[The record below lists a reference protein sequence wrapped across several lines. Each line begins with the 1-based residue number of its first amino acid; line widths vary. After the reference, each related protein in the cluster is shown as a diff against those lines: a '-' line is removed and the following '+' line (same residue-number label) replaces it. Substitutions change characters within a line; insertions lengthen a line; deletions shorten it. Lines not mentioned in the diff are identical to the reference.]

1 MNIARIRELTS
12 FLILMAD
19 MYDQNIGKVFASE
32 LEDLLSKVAVDQDVE
47 STDDRNIREVLS
59 NLMVYVTDETMALDQ
74 DALAAKWFWQWE
86 KDRSVE
92 HNACE
97 FNDDLEAYKR
107 RCRKWE
113 EYHNGSGCVVERV
126 RSKYLVPRVREFLA
140 ALAAHAECD
149 GINCNRVN
157 DDEGMTCGDCDHLC
171 GEECG
176 HHGREVNADD
186 LACDYF
192 VAAST

>member
-12 FLILMAD
+12 FLISMAAMYDAD
-19 MYDQNIGKVFASE
+19 MAKAFASE
-32 LEDLLSKVAVDQDVE
+32 LEDLLPKVAVDQELE
-47 STDDRNIREVLS
+47 SKDDRNIREVLS

-86 KDRSVE
+86 KDKSVE

-107 RCRKWE
+107 RCREWE
-113 EYHNGSGCVVERV
+113 EHHNGGGCVVERV
-126 RSKYLVPRVREFLA
+126 RDKYLIPRVREFLA
-140 ALAAHAECD
+140 ALAAHTECD
-149 GINCNRVN
+149 GINCNRIKDN
-157 DDEGMTCGDCDHLC
+157 EDMTCGDCDHLC
-171 GEECG
+171 GQECG
-176 HHGREVNADD
+176 HHGREINTDD
-186 LACDYF
+186 PACDYF